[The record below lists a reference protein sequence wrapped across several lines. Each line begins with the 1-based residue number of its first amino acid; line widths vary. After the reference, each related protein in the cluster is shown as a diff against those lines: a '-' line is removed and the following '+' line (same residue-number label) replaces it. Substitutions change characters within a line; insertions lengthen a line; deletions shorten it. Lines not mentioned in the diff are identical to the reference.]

1 MKINWRLQDTIFTK
15 DKGKVFS
22 CFACGGGSTMGYK
35 LAGYDVIG
43 CNEIDKKLM
52 TMYIKNHA
60 PKYSFLEPI
69 QTFKDRNDLPSELY
83 NLDILDGSP
92 PCSTFSMAGQREKN
106 WGKAKKFREGQ
117 EMQVLDTL
125 FFDFIE
131 LAKKLQPKVVV
142 AENVRGL
149 LLGNAKKYM
158 QRIYEEFDKAGYYCQ
173 YFLLDAA
180 KMDVPQHRR
189 RVFFICLRKDLA
201 AQFLADVDLFTKMPK
216 LDMNFNGR
224 GIPFQEIEDKGNF
237 ENPLYPGI
245 KKMWDK
251 RKWGDYSLAKAAER
265 ATGVY
270 KCFSQNIIYNFGVL
284 RTITTKKDANILY
297 HEPRFLNKIEVIRAS
312 TFPIDY
318 NFCGNDVFYTCGMS
332 VPPYMMY
339 HISKNI
345 YNKWLSK
352 L

>member
-1 MKINWRLQDTIFTK
+1 
-15 DKGKVFS
+15 
-22 CFACGGGSTMGYK
+22 
-35 LAGYDVIG
+35 
-43 CNEIDKKLM
+43 
-52 TMYIKNHA
+52 MYVENHA

-117 EMQVLDTL
+117 EEQVLDTL

-149 LLGNAKKYM
+149 LLGNAKKYV
-158 QRIYEEFDKAGYYCQ
+158 QRIYDDFDKAGYYCQ
-173 YFLLDAA
+173 HFLLDAA

-201 AQFLADVDLFTKMPK
+201 AQFLEDVDLFTKMPK
-216 LDMNFNGR
+216 IEMNFTGR
-224 GIPFQEIEDKGNF
+224 EISFSEIEDVGNF
-237 ENPLYPGI
+237 EHPLFPSFREV
-245 KKMWDK
+245 WEQ
-251 RKWGDYSLAKAAER
+251 RKWGERDMSNAALR

-270 KCFSQNIIYNFGVL
+270 KFFNSNYAYRFGCIK
-284 RTITTKKDANILY
+284 TITTKKEANVSF
-297 HEPRFLNKIEVIRAS
+297 HEPRYLNSVEVIRAS
-312 TFPIDY
+312 TFPQDY
-318 NFCGNDVFYTCGMS
+318 NFYGNNVFYTCGMS

-339 HISKNI
+339 HIAKNI
-345 YNKWLSK
+345 YNQWLSK